1 MRALK
6 SFRICL
12 RQKRRVS
19 LPYDIDVEIIDWVY
33 RSSQHYHRVDYNTLR
48 ACALVCKA
56 WTAPAQRLLF
66 RIIYSEKLDSPAL
79 LDALRH
85 NALLGTYVR
94 SLEAFHYG
102 YAGYTLPF
110 TIDETFTLLALCPNL
125 SALSLCATGEPSDTI
140 ILVERMSGLCLQL
153 KHLDIRVDHLQCALP
168 FVRIWPDLQSL
179 KVYIS
184 HAEHDVP
191 DSTSR
196 LKTPR
201 RAAVNLGSPETSRW
215 LLEAADT
222 SALRDLEVSGFG
234 WCNLRWMDALRRIPA
249 LENLKSLFLIDGALP
264 SQDVIT
270 RFVRLETL
278 VFALCPAEDVVL
290 PQTLRHVGYHA
301 TTKDDVGRA
310 PIRYLL
316 QALQGLPVLHL
327 VTATTELLTADL
339 QDLTRACEDLHVDF
353 ELYSSYRM
361 HRRMHNVDWI

>member
-6 SFRICL
+6 SFRIRL
-12 RQKRRVS
+12 QRKRRVS
-19 LPYDIDVEIIDWVY
+19 LPYDIYVEIIDWVY
-33 RSSQHYHRVDYNTLR
+33 RSTQHCLRVDYRTLR
-48 ACALVCKA
+48 ACALVCKV
-56 WTAPAQRLLF
+56 WTSPAQRLLF
-66 RIIYSEKLDSPAL
+66 RIIYPEMLKPAL
-79 LDALRH
+79 LNALQH
-85 NALLGTYVR
+85 NALLGTHVR
-94 SLEAFHYG
+94 SIEAFNYG
-102 YAGYTLPF
+102 
-110 TIDETFTLLALCPNL
+110 TIDKAFALLALCPSL
-125 SALSLCATGEPSDTI
+125 SALSLCTTGEPSDTI
-140 ILVERMSGLCLQL
+140 ILVERMRGLCLQL

-184 HAEHDVP
+184 HPEHDVP
-191 DSTSR
+191 DITPP

-201 RAAVNLGSPETSRW
+201 RVAVNLTYPETARW

-222 SALRDLEVSGFG
+222 SALRELQVSGFDR
-234 WCNLRWMDALRRIPA
+234 WDLRFMYALSRTPA

-264 SQDVIT
+264 PQDVIVCL
-270 RFVRLETL
+270 VRLETL

-301 TTKDDVGRA
+301 IPRDVWRP

-316 QALQGLPVLHL
+316 KTLQGLPVLHL
-327 VTATTELLTADL
+327 VTATTELLTTDL
-339 QDLTRACEDLHVDF
+339 KDLTRACEDMHVDL